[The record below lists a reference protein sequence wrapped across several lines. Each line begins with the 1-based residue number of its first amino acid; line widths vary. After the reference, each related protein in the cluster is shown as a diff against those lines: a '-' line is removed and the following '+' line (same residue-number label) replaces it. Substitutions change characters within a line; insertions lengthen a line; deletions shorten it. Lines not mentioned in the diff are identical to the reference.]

1 MQIDGEIVETV
12 ADFIFGGLHHQYS
25 FSTPLP
31 KMDFLLAQF
40 TRPEE
45 QQGEGE
51 GREEESEEEEE
62 EKGDEGKEEEGRLEW
77 CGRGNGKV
85 V

>member
-1 MQIDGEIVETV
+1 MNKGALDEEVKPPTGRPQ
-12 ADFIFGGLHHQYS
+12 HHQDS
-25 FSTPLP
+25 FSTPLL
-31 KMDFLLAQF
+31 KMDFLFAQF
-40 TRPEE
+40 TPPEE

-51 GREEESEEEEE
+51 GREEEREEEEG

-85 V
+85 A